1 MTSIRRLQDIQIGNE
16 EVLNTYRNYFSNR
29 YIDAAHNLINTNT
42 LKSYVLQAEWMNA
55 IKTKIENIEKP
66 KDTEID
72 QELENKNAELQ
83 YNIDELLY
91 LQEYDENT
99 QYYKNNF
106 VLYNNK
112 VYFCIENSLGNIP
125 TNTTYWVDVGLVG
138 KKGQYGLGVTY
149 KGFWNGSISY
159 NKYDLVSYQNNL
171 YIAINSNTGN
181 VPDQSNQ
188 YLYLNDNLYLNNNLY
203 LGYKG
208 TNQYWFLLTKVQPQ
222 PIYVFPL
229 DYTQLPLGSIFFI
242 KKDIIAFE
250 I

>member
-1 MTSIRRLQDIQIGNE
+1 MTSIRRLQDPQIGTE
-16 EVLNTYRNYFSNR
+16 ELISIYRNYFSNR

-55 IKTKIENIEKP
+55 VKTKIEDTEKP
-66 KDTEID
+66 KETEID
-72 QELENKNAELQ
+72 DELVDKNTEFQ

-91 LQEYDENT
+91 LQEYDGNT

-112 VYFCIENSLGNIP
+112 IYFCIQNSLGNLP
-125 TNTTYWVDVGLVG
+125 TNTSYWLDIGLIG
-138 KKGQYGLGVTY
+138 EKGQYGLGVTY
-149 KGFWNGSISY
+149 RGFWSNNISY

-171 YIAINSNTGN
+171 YIAINNN
-181 VPDQSNQ
+181 VGHIPDQSDQ
-188 YLYLNDNLYLNNNLY
+188 YLYLNNNLYLNDNLY

-222 PIYVFPL
+222 PIYTFPL
-229 DYTQLPLGSIFFI
+229 DYTQLPIYSIFL
-242 KKDIIAFE
+242 KE
-250 I
+250 VQTQ